1 MEVYSIIFQTSVNEL
16 SLLKSLIVDLESSNW
31 YQIEALDQINT
42 QMFGNFGFIHKQK
55 SEKCR
60 NAVSNC
66 PNAKIAQNRPRNL
79 QLVSNQ
85 WSWRADFENFKNF
98 GISHKQSPKNC
109 ENVLYDHPLLKTL
122 KSLKIGLE
130 TSNWYQIKA
139 LGELISKVAS
149 NLGPFI
155 KEVRK
160 FMDSP
165 SKFEEIGD
173 SLFDIY

>member
-1 MEVYSIIFQTSVNEL
+1 MTFCKFCFQDKRWRWWCDQKMYIKYVKKNVEQYQDLRYVFFVHKKLIDNFFHIFDIHFLITS
-16 SLLKSLIVDLESSNW
+16 
-31 YQIEALDQINT
+31 
-42 QMFGNFGFIHKQK
+42 
-55 SEKCR
+55 
-60 NAVSNC
+60 
-66 PNAKIAQNRPRNL
+66 P
-79 QLVSNQ
+79 
-85 WSWRADFENFKNF
+85 FKNF

-139 LGELISKVAS
+139 LRELISKVAS